1 MMAQSSRQPLSLT
14 LRPITPHAPTTGG
27 DVFLVATV
35 TGSPLIV
42 SADRR
47 PLNLALVL
55 DRSGSMA
62 GEKLELVKNAA
73 LHLIHRLGPRDR
85 VAIITYDNM
94 VNLLVPSGAV
104 TPDMLPT
111 MSMALATVQPGGSTN
126 LEGGWRLGVQ
136 TVAEQMEHMSGALHR
151 VLLLT
156 DGLANVGIT
165 ENGPLASLAQGVASL
180 GIVTSTFGVG
190 TDYDETLLN
199 AMAEAGG
206 GNDYF
211 IATADQIHATFQ
223 MELAELLSVVAE
235 GVSVTLTL
243 PEGVVATLVN
253 PNITVTEQG
262 EARTVPVGFLSADEA
277 QRLVFRVTLPA
288 TDAGNSHFF
297 TARAAWTGPDRA
309 GDVTFDL
316 NWPTA
321 AALGEPDSDLLA
333 AVAAQEAARARWEA
347 YLKEKEGRH
356 AEAAATLSKASA
368 SIAAYAPAAPFA
380 ATLVSEASEMRAGS
394 SPEQRKRIYFQTQR
408 MKRSKRGP
416 NGTVA

>member
-1 MMAQSSRQPLSLT
+1 MAQVNGLPLSLS
-14 LRPITPHAPTTGG
+14 LHPVTPHAPTTGG
-27 DVFLVATV
+27 EVFLVATV
-35 TGSPLIV
+35 TGAPQSAM
-42 SADRR
+42 ADRR

-85 VAIITYDNM
+85 VAIVTYDDQ
-94 VNLLVPSGAV
+94 VNLLVPSSAV

-111 MSMALATVQPGGSTN
+111 MSMALATVHPGGSTN
-126 LEGGWRLGVQ
+126 LEGGWRFGVQ
-136 TVAEQMEHMSGALHR
+136 AVAEQMENMSGALHR

-199 AMAEAGG
+199 AMAEAGS

-211 IATADQIHATFQ
+211 IATADQIHPTFQ

-235 GVSVTLTL
+235 GVKVTLTL
-243 PEGVVATLVN
+243 PERVVATLVN
-253 PNITVTEQG
+253 PNVPVTEQG
-262 EARTVPVGFLSADEA
+262 NVLTVPVGFLSADEA
-277 QRLVFRVTLPA
+277 QHLVFKVTLPA
-288 TDAGNSHFF
+288 TVDGHTYAFSTNAS
-297 TARAAWTGPDRA
+297 WTGPNRA
-309 GDVTFDL
+309 GSMTADL
-316 NWPTA
+316 HWA
-321 AALGEPDSDLLA
+321 AAAQAGDGDADLLA

-356 AEAAATLSKASA
+356 AEAAAALSMASA
-368 SIAAYAPAAPFA
+368 SIAAYAPAAPHA
-380 ATLVSEASEMRAGS
+380 ALLMDESTEMQAGS
-394 SPEQRKRIYFQTQR
+394 SPEQRKRIFFQTQR

-416 NGTVA
+416 GTME